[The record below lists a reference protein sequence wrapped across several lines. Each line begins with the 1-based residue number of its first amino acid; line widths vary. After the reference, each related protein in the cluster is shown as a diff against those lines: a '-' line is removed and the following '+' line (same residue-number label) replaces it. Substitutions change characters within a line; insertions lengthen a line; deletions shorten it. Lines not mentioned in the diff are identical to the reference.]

1 MYINKVK
8 KSSFAMMSFA
18 FKEDK
23 VKNYLEALNSGK
35 EQIVYKF
42 NKEKDSFIYY
52 CFPKALNG
60 DGFYSYLEVNSN
72 GDIDYQSESIN
83 KAYALYLFLSEKE
96 KNKTLE
102 ELKSLYKTIDESILK
117 YANLSKEENKRRL
130 DLRKNFLYEIEE
142 EDNLPN
148 EYFKVESL
156 TLSVYIDTSHL
167 DKYINLSIILTSIE
181 GKETVISPYFFLCS
195 LAEAIIKGNKK
206 ITIDYSKV
214 ANKTQ
219 PYVIISSLSSSY
231 YANNKGVT
239 GEELANV
246 LPLLLG
252 EEIKVNGKTYYIN
265 ENIEQGR
272 IEINENGK
280 PKVIPDLS
288 KKTIF
293 VQSAKIISTLE
304 KSKRIINAYNFKT
317 EKAKKI
323 ISFLGFKGIKEKDF
337 EYVSDLVIDKMKK
350 EKSLKINGE
359 NSKYQINLYIEYIKA
374 LDTLS
379 FKTKFEYDG
388 EEIEKDTF
396 LGSEFS
402 KAYYDSFI
410 EELTKRH
417 GIENGYLKENEYVYA
432 FLTSSY
438 KELGAYCK
446 LFLSENLL
454 NLVNKTPKVKTK
466 LLLKEGWINAS
477 MSSSEFSDEELFA
490 ILEAYKQKR
499 KFILISNKIVDLD
512 SEEVKNFAKVADSLN
527 IDKFHHQSS
536 NLPFW
541 TTFMLQSEEG
551 VDVDLDSSLSSFI
564 NDISNFK
571 NLEID
576 LPISIKDK
584 LRPYQLDG
592 IKWLASLN
600 KYHLPGLLADDM
612 GLGKTLQTIS
622 FISTLKEKGP
632 ILIVCPKSVT
642 YNWKKEIDK
651 WAPFLPSV
659 VISGNIE
666 TRIRLLSSLKENKT
680 IVAIT
685 SYDSLRNDI
694 EKYTQIPFLL
704 TVLDEAQTIKN
715 TNAKKTLAVKSLKS
729 TYKLALT
736 GTPVENSAID
746 LFSIFDFLM
755 EGYLGDRNE
764 FARTYG
770 YAPSKERA
778 KKLYNKIKPF
788 YLRRKK
794 EDVLK
799 DLPPKTIE
807 NISIT
812 MEEEEAK
819 IYEAY
824 LERARREMNSGNI
837 ASILASLVRLR
848 TICCDAPAF
857 FDNANFEPS
866 KFQYILEILNQ
877 GIENGHKFVIFS
889 SFVKALHHLS
899 SYLEEH
905 GINSSIIEGQTSG
918 EDRIALS
925 ESFNN
930 DDEIKVMLV
939 SLKAGGTGLNLY
951 GADYVIHLDPWWN
964 NAAEEQAT
972 DRAHRIG
979 QTRPV
984 TVLKLI
990 SFNTIEE
997 KVLKLQE
1004 IKKEIATSL
1013 IKEGDEAIA
1022 KLSKEDIK
1030 YLLS

>member
-8 KSSFAMMSFA
+8 QNSFSSASFAISQE
-18 FKEDK
+18 KTK
-23 VKNYLEALNSGK
+23 KYLEELKSG
-35 EQIVYKF
+35 EVIIVYRF

-52 CFPKALNG
+52 CFPKQVNG
-60 DGFYSYLEVNSN
+60 HDFFAYLEVNSN
-72 GDIDYQSESIN
+72 GEIDYQAESIN
-83 KAYALYLFLSEKE
+83 ETYALYLYLLEKE
-96 KNKTLE
+96 NNKTLD
-102 ELKSLYKTIDESILK
+102 ELKSLYKSIDESVLK

-130 DLRKNFLYEIEE
+130 DLRNSFLFEIENE
-142 EDNLPN
+142 ENHIR
-148 EYFKVESL
+148 ESFKVESII
-156 TLSVYIDTSHL
+156 LSVYFEEEEFDFLTNVTIL
-167 DKYINLSIILTSIE
+167 LTSNLEKQISVSPYIFLNSFTRPIVKG
-181 GKETVISPYFFLCS
+181 GKELTL
-195 LAEAIIKGNKK
+195 
-206 ITIDYSKV
+206 DYSKV
-214 ANKTQ
+214 MNKIQ
-219 PYVIISSLSSSY
+219 PYIIAANLSADNFAS
-231 YANNKGVT
+231 NKGILKK
-239 GEELANV
+239 EMASL
-246 LPLLLG
+246 LPYLLG
-252 EEIKVNGKTYYIN
+252 ETIKINGKTYYIN
-265 ENIEQGR
+265 ENLEQGR

-280 PKVIPDLS
+280 PKAIPDL
-288 KKTIF
+288 KKKSVF
-293 VQSAKIISTLE
+293 VQSKKIISTIE
-304 KSKRIINAYNFKT
+304 KSKRIINVYVFKT
-317 EKAKKI
+317 ENAKKI
-323 ISFLGFKGIKEKDF
+323 ISFVGRKGITDKDF
-337 EYVSDLVIDKMKK
+337 EYVADLVIDKIKK

-379 FKTKFEYDG
+379 FKTKFEYQG

-402 KAYYDSFI
+402 KAYYDSYI

-417 GIENGYLKENEYVYA
+417 GLENGYLKDNEYVYA

-438 KELGAYCK
+438 KDLGSYCK
-446 LFLSENLL
+446 LFLSDNLL
-454 NLVNKTPKVKTK
+454 NITKTNPTVRTK

-477 MSSSEFSDEELFA
+477 MSSSEFSDDELFS

-499 KFILISNKIVDLD
+499 KFILIDRKIVDLE
-512 SEEVKNFAKVADSLN
+512 SEEVKNFVKVADSLN
-527 IDKFHHQSS
+527 IDRDHNQSN

-551 VDVDLDSSLSSFI
+551 IEVDLDSSLSSFV
-564 NDISNFK
+564 NDISHFK
-571 NLEID
+571 EANINLPSF
-576 LPISIKDK
+576 LQNK
-584 LRPYQLDG
+584 LRSYQLDG
-592 IKWLASLN
+592 VKWLSSLN

-612 GLGKTLQTIS
+612 GLGKTLQTIA

-642 YNWKKEIDK
+642 YNWKKEIEK
-651 WAPFLPSV
+651 WAPSLPSM
-659 VISGNIE
+659 VISGSIE
-666 TRIRLLSSLKENKT
+666 NRVKLLSSLKEEKT
-680 IVAIT
+680 VIAII

-694 EKYTQIPFLL
+694 EKFTQIQFLL

-755 EGYLGDRNE
+755 EGYLGERND

-770 YAPSKERA
+770 YAPSKEKA
-778 KKLYNKIKPF
+778 NKLYNKIKPF

-819 IYEAY
+819 IYDAY
-824 LERARREMNSGNI
+824 LERARRDMNSGNI

-848 TICCDAPAF
+848 TICSDAPAF
-857 FDNANFEPS
+857 FENTNFEPS
-866 KFQYILEILNQ
+866 KFQYILEVLTQ

-899 SYLEEH
+899 SYLRDH
-905 GINSSIIEGQTSG
+905 GIATAIIEGATNG
-918 EDRIALS
+918 EERIALS

-930 DDEIKVMLV
+930 KDDIKVMLV

-984 TVLKLI
+984 TVLKLV

-997 KVLKLQE
+997 KVIKLQE
-1004 IKKEIATSL
+1004 LKKDIATSL
-1013 IKEGDEAIA
+1013 IKEGDEGIA
-1022 KLSKEDIK
+1022 KLSKDDIK